1 MSIFDKIRK
10 PDADG
15 KVMPLTESVKVD
27 ENTIEP
33 NDKRERGTILSIN
46 EKRGFGFIQSPAKP
60 FVRIY
65 FHWTFLV
72 QGTLNFA
79 ELKRGMK
86 VEFTFA
92 RGHDSKGVETD
103 RAIKVKVME

>member
-10 PDADG
+10 PDSNG
-15 KVMPLTESVKVD
+15 VVKPLTESIQLD
-27 ENTIEP
+27 ENTLKP
-33 NDKRERGTILSIN
+33 NDERHTGTILSIN
-46 EKRGFGFIQSPAKP
+46 EKRGFGFIQSEVKP

-72 QGTLNFA
+72 QGTLNFT

-86 VEFTFA
+86 VEFTLA

-103 RAIKVKVME
+103 RAIKVKVIE